1 MNKNKS
7 VIAIA
12 LSTVFSGAASA
23 EMMLPPPVRVDAVPG
38 TISVAQAVLQGILP
52 NPDWD
57 ALGATTALAL
67 GSNILKVIDRS
78 RVEITFSFIY
88 TEAAWY
94 DEFIV
99 GGNKITNRGGAD
111 QQFTVEYDF
120 GDTLDFA
127 FTSLAGDEATPRRVA
142 NGANQFAADVQ
153 DRGDLNFAYVDLGD
167 GQFLLGFEDGLVEEP
182 NGSDW
187 DDLVIKGQARITAIE
202 VPEPGPVALLGLGV
216 VGVVLTRIKHRQAA

>member
-1 MNKNKS
+1 
-7 VIAIA
+7 
-12 LSTVFSGAASA
+12 
-23 EMMLPPPVRVDAVPG
+23 MMLPPPVRVDAVPG
-38 TISVAQAVLQGILP
+38 AISVAQAALQGILP

-142 NGANQFAADVQ
+142 NGANQFVADVQ
-153 DRGDLNFAYVDLGD
+153 DRDELNFAYVDLGD

-202 VPEPGPVALLGLGV
+202 VPEPGPLTLLGLGV
-216 VGVVLTRIKHRQAA
+216 VGVVLTRIKRRQAA